1 MMQFYLMKSQQIQS
15 HSHFNK
21 KAGVTIVVKQMMSES
36 YLKTQE
42 NRSQENYSNSTIM
55 NLLS

>member
-1 MMQFYLMKSQQIQS
+1 MQFYLMKSQQIQS

-21 KAGVTIVVKQMMSES
+21 KAGVTIVVKQVSES